1 MLDYEVGNPHSPLV
15 IAMSELN
22 TFLDDMKERITIES
36 VVGQK
41 VQLTRKGNRYWGL
54 CPFHAEKTPS
64 FTVNPGRNSFKCFGC
79 GQGGDAITFV
89 RETEGLEFFEAVRV
103 LADMAGMQM
112 PQEFRGGRPEERTER
127 EEAREALQWA
137 RKFFVEQLYT
147 AAGDGARKYLLDRSI
162 PESSWK
168 EFALGWAPMGRQE
181 LLAYL
186 RSNKVTDQGMIAA
199 GLAFA
204 DENTGQMKARFWDRL
219 MFPVLDAGSRTLG
232 FGGRYL
238 PGSFADEKKMGK
250 YVNSPEGPLFP
261 KRRLLYG
268 IEKLQAGLR
277 DFPDAPVL
285 VTEGYLDVIQL
296 HRSSMQPCVAALGTA
311 FTDDHARR
319 LKRTER
325 RVVLLLDPDTAGRKA
340 AAKAAR
346 LLVTEGVDVRIATLP
361 DGHDPADMVAEGRL
375 EELSSFIED
384 SWDILR
390 WRLDTWSQK
399 EDLSV
404 AAVKHKAASEMA
416 EWIATTPSP
425 VVAEAWA
432 SQVQS
437 TLGISA
443 DALRRLTHPKDTA
456 YQGPM
461 GTGALAESSE
471 IQSSIQ
477 PEEVLRRNEREII
490 AAILHDPS
498 AYPRFRKEL
507 DTIELQ
513 DSVAQR
519 VLSWCRQQRESEQ
532 GFDLVSALVA
542 FENQEPA
549 AWLDQVR
556 HQRPT
561 DPCLALERSLE
572 VLPGNTERAT
582 DSDDLNSFL
591 RRVNISPND

>member
-1 MLDYEVGNPHSPLV
+1 
-15 IAMSELN
+15 MSELN
-22 TFLDDMKERITIES
+22 TFLDDLKERIPIES

-89 RETEGLEFFEAVRV
+89 RETEGLEFFEALRV
-103 LADMAGMQM
+103 LADMAGMPM
-112 PQEFRGGRPEERTER
+112 PQKFQGGRPEERTER

-137 RKFFVEQLYT
+137 RKFFSDTLLTPDGE
-147 AAGDGARKYLLDRSI
+147 GARQYLLDRCI
-162 PESSWK
+162 PESSWS
-168 EFALGWAPMGRQE
+168 EFGIGWAPRGRQE
-181 LLAYL
+181 LLSYL
-186 RSNKVTDQGMIAA
+186 RRNKVSDQGMLTA
-199 GLAFA
+199 GLTLE
-204 DENTGQMKARFWDRL
+204 DENTRQMKSRFWERL

-238 PGSFADEKKMGK
+238 PGSFAEEKQMGK
-250 YVNSPEGPLFP
+250 YINSPEGPLFP

-268 IEKLQAGLR
+268 IEKMSHSLR
-277 DFPDAPVL
+277 DFPDAPII

-296 HRSSMQPCVAALGTA
+296 HRAGVQPCVAALGTA

-325 RVVLLLDPDTAGRKA
+325 RVVLLLDPDEAGRKA

-346 LLVTEGVDVRIATLP
+346 LLVAEGIDVRVAQLP

-375 EELSSFIED
+375 EELSGFIAD

-390 WRLDTWSQK
+390 WRLKTWSQK
-399 EDLSV
+399 ADLSV
-404 AAVKHKAASEMA
+404 PAVVHQAASEMA

-432 SQVQS
+432 NQAQS
-437 TLGISA
+437 ALGVSA
-443 DALRRLTHPKDTA
+443 DALRRLTHPKNSA
-456 YQGPM
+456 VAGPRD
-461 GTGALAESSE
+461 GGGYAESPQTTSLTN
-471 IQSSIQ
+471 

-519 VLSWCRQQRESEQ
+519 VLTWCRQQRESEQ
-532 GFDLVSALVA
+532 GFDLVTALIA
-542 FENQEPA
+542 FQNQEPA

-572 VLPGNTERAT
+572 VLPGNTEKAT
-582 DSDDLNSFL
+582 DSDDLHSFL
-591 RRVNISPND
+591 RRISISPND